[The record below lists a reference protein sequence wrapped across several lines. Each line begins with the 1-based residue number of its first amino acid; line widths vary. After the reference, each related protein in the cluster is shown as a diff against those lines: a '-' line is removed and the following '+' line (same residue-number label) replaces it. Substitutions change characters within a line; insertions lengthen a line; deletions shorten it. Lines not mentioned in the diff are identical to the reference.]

1 MLGGILIVVSRWS
14 VNSIPN
20 STSKFFAAELF
31 VEHEDE
37 LPIPE
42 NQTVSNS
49 CPFMVNT
56 ATHSEW
62 AYKAPVILILACNM
76 LFLIYIMTVSQTRF
90 WLNFSIRESWT
101 FNESQ
106 AFTILNILM
115 YSCPSM
121 VNTATHSKWA

>member
-1 MLGGILIVVSRWS
+1 M
-14 VNSIPN
+14 NSIPN

-76 LFLIYIMTVSQTRF
+76 LFLIYIMMVSQT
-90 WLNFSIRESWT
+90 NF
-101 FNESQ
+101 
-106 AFTILNILM
+106 
-115 YSCPSM
+115 
-121 VNTATHSKWA
+121 

>member
-49 CPFMVNT
+49 CPFGHVDT
-56 ATHSEW
+56 THSEW
-62 AYKAPVILILACNM
+62 AYKAPIILILACNM
-76 LFLIYIMTVSQTRF
+76 LFLIYIMTVSQTDF
-90 WLNFSIRESWT
+90 
-101 FNESQ
+101 
-106 AFTILNILM
+106 
-115 YSCPSM
+115 
-121 VNTATHSKWA
+121 